1 MARISHAGHN
11 HPATPAAR
19 AACRDAANI
28 SLADAVAALRDC
40 GARSAVADSPEWL
53 AAARRHEDAV
63 RVHAALTNITI
74 EAATL
79 KVGLIVSMLP
89 RAW

>member
-1 MARISHAGHN
+1 MARISHAGHD

-28 SLADAVAALRDC
+28 TLADAVDALRDC
-40 GARSAVADSPEWL
+40 QNHAAYSVEWT
-53 AAARRHEDAV
+53 AAAGRHQDAV
-63 RVHAALTNITI
+63 RVHAALTNATI
-74 EAATL
+74 EAVTL

-89 RAW
+89 RR